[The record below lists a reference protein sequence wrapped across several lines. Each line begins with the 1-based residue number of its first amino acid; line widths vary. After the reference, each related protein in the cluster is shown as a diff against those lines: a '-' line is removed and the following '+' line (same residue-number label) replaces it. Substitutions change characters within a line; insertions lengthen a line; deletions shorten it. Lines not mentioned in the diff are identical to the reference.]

1 MSVPVISSVI
11 FQNAE
16 DTDQQ
21 WDLEMSVNGITAT
34 ATQPSKQSKS
44 VFLSGENAAA
54 GGPTSASIQA
64 GKLKYENG
72 NWIALNSDGEI
83 FLKNKT
89 NLKNLTKE
97 SDNAFFDLPEDEQ
110 SKIDY
115 TPTRKNIQL
124 GPSISDLVNSATK
137 TAVNDFPRDPEGF
150 FIGRYPINQEDTSNF
165 DFFKITC
172 YDYQAGLFQGDSDNA
187 FVIPDMD
194 KRKKVRRG
202 VVSLPMQ
209 PGISESNNVNWGED
223 SINPLQV
230 AGAQIAGK
238 AMDAGAN
245 ALTGGGFNLTSLLNS
260 VLGTSSAALGSL
272 NEDLIKAFFA
282 QQALGANIIG
292 RSTGLTINNNLEVL
306 FNGPQ
311 LRTFNY
317 NYRFTPREPK
327 EADKVKQI
335 IRFFK
340 KQMAPKRSNSRIF
353 LKSPNVWK
361 LKYTYKNGDP
371 HPFLNNIKI
380 CALTGFNVDYTPD
393 GSYATYED
401 DGGRGDGSM
410 TSYQVGLS
418 FKEITPIY
426 NDDFW
431 NDDEGQEGTGF

>member
-1 MSVPVISSVI
+1 MSEVSKTKFSNLEKHINIIEIDADANTIKVTDSKGETIANYVNEKWDPVEFHSGGSALATTGTNLDSYNQALKQAVD
-11 FQNAE
+11 NLPAE
-16 DTDQQ
+16 DVEK
-21 WDLEMSVNGITAT
+21 L
-34 ATQPSKQSKS
+34 
-44 VFLSGENAAA
+44 
-54 GGPTSASIQA
+54 AS
-64 GKLKYENG
+64 Y
-72 NWIALNSDGEI
+72 
-83 FLKNKT
+83 KNKKDIENNT
-89 NLKNLTKE
+89 VAKGEK
-97 SDNAFFDLPEDEQ
+97 
-110 SKIDY
+110 
-115 TPTRKNIQL
+115 
-124 GPSISDLVNSATK
+124 ISDLVRSATR

-172 YDYQAGLFQGDSDNA
+172 YDYQAGLFQGDSNNA
-187 FVIPDMD
+187 LVIPDMD
-194 KRKKVRRG
+194 KRKKIRRG

-209 PGISESNNVNWGED
+209 PGISESNNVDWGGN

-230 AGAQIAGK
+230 AGSQMAGK
-238 AMDAGAN
+238 AIDAGAN
-245 ALTGGGFNLTSLLNS
+245 ALTGGGFDLSGILQQGKETGDAVFKSLS
-260 VLGTSSAALGSL
+260 
-272 NEDLIKAFFA
+272 EDLIKAFFA

-306 FNGPQ
+306 FNGPT
-311 LRTFNY
+311 LRSFNY

-327 EADKVKQI
+327 EADKIKQI

-431 NDDEGQEGTGF
+431 NDDEGKEGTGF